1 LLFREKSFK
10 IHELMHHIVE
20 FLTLLIVKIIEA
32 SGYFGVFT
40 LMTFES
46 ALIPIPSEITMTF
59 SGFLAS
65 EGKMS
70 LFTLCLVGG
79 FANLIGS
86 LLAYWLGFWGQE
98 HFVRTLIK
106 KYGKFIL
113 VSEDE
118 FDKSMKWFKKYGES
132 IAFFSRLMPIVRT
145 FISLP
150 CGIAKMNLWKFSY
163 LTLIGAIIWS
173 FILANIGFIL
183 GSNWSKLEVYYRKYE
198 LLIGTLLIGLVIYFI
213 WHKIKKIKG
222 CR

>member
-1 LLFREKSFK
+1 
-10 IHELMHHIVE
+10 MHHIVE
-20 FLTLLIVKIIEA
+20 FFTLLIVKTIEA
-32 SGYFGVFT
+32 GNYFGVFT

-65 EGKMS
+65 EGKMN
-70 LFTLCLVGG
+70 LFALCLVGG
-79 FANLIGS
+79 FANLVGS

-113 VSEDE
+113 VTENE

-150 CGIAKMNLWKFSY
+150 CGIAKMNLWKFSCF
-163 LTLIGAIIWS
+163 TLIGSLLWS
-173 FILANIGFIL
+173 FLLAFIGFTL
-183 GSNWSKLEVYYRKYE
+183 GSNWNKLEIYYRKYE
-198 LLIGTLLIGLVIYFI
+198 LLIGTLLIALVIYFI

-222 CR
+222 GSKNESTKTGGY